1 MDRILY
7 FMTAFPFELPSAQLD
22 YGKRFSVSRSAS
34 NLPWR
39 LSCCL
44 ADQVAST
51 AARPHRRWWGRSV
64 TVRRGDT
71 FSGLPHVST
80 SPGSAVRMPV
90 RLLKPHL
97 CGRVLYLLS
106 TQIAPLLPG
115 NRNEGV
121 FCIQKPT
128 MQIGWGPMG
137 ACLMVSRPS
146 RSSLC
151 SRFLPWSSLSR
162 VAP

>member
-1 MDRILY
+1 MDGILY

-34 NLPWR
+34 DLPWR

-51 AARPHRRWWGRSV
+51 AARPHRRWRGRSV

-97 CGRVLYLLS
+97 CRRGLYLLS
-106 TQIAPLLPG
+106 TQIAPPPRSG
-115 NRNEGV
+115 
-121 FCIQKPT
+121 KPERGRFLHSEAT
-128 MQIGWGPMG
+128 KANMMG
-137 ACLMVSRPS
+137 ANGGLFDGQPA
-146 RSSLC
+146 
-151 SRFLPWSSLSR
+151 FQK
-162 VAP
+162 